1 MRIWKWKLKT
11 TDLQTVFV
19 PEGAK
24 LLNIQVQRGEV
35 CLWALCDEKAP
46 EEARQIAIYGT
57 GNPIPDELG
66 EYIGTFQALEGLLV
80 FHVFEVTK

>member
-1 MRIWKWKLKT
+1 MRVWKWKLKT

-19 PEGAK
+19 PEGTK
-24 LLNIQVQRGEV
+24 LLSVQVQRSEV
-35 CLWALCDEKAP
+35 CLWGLCDEKAP

-57 GNPIPDELG
+57 GNPIPDEPG
-66 EYIGTFQALEGLLV
+66 QYIGTFQALEGLLV